1 MIAYISSS
9 SSASSP
15 ASCHSEGSENSFQ
28 STSSSVPSSP
38 NSTHS
43 DSNGNPQNGDLSNI
57 EGILKNDRIDCS
69 MKTSKSSTPGLTKSH
84 SGVTSESSGF
94 LTVDATSGAYFITC
108 SFGGDH
114 FISGCTFHPLL
125 GSYSL
130 VVIKKSVM
138 TLIKSFSLG
147 PVLINRFSV
156 VKWSVCLCFPSGA
169 LLASTVVFLLP
180 F

>member
-28 STSSSVPSSP
+28 SNSSSVPSSP

-43 DSNGNPQNGDLSNI
+43 DSNGNPKNGDLSNI

-69 MKTSKSSTPGLTKSH
+69 MKTSKSSAPGLTKSH
-84 SGVTSESSGF
+84 SGVTSELSGF
-94 LTVDATSGAYFITC
+94 LTVTPLIAGGAYFITC
-108 SFGGDH
+108 SFGGDR

-147 PVLINRFSV
+147 PVLIS
-156 VKWSVCLCFPSGA
+156 A
-169 LLASTVVFLLP
+169 LW
-180 F
+180 